1 MNISSRRILGL
12 AAAILL
18 GAGAASAQWRTG
30 DALPPLAQFG
40 LADAPAGALPGQV
53 VLVDFWASWCAP
65 CKASFPALDNL
76 QRTYAGRGF
85 TVLAVSVDD
94 DPRKMKDFL
103 AAHPVSFPVVHDARQ
118 QLVAAAGIEAM
129 PSSFLVDR
137 AGTIRFAHAGFKPES
152 TPAELAAEIERL
164 LAPEP
169 AP

>member
-1 MNISSRRILGL
+1 MNISLRRILGL
-12 AAAILL
+12 AGAFLL
-18 GAGAASAQWRTG
+18 GAGAASAQWQTG

-40 LADAPAGALPGQV
+40 LAGVPGELSGRV

-65 CKASFPALDNL
+65 CKASFPALDDL

-103 AAHPVSFPVVHDARQ
+103 AAHPVAFPVVHDARQ

-137 AGTIRFAHAGFKPES
+137 AGKIRYAHAGFKPETS
-152 TPAELAAEIERL
+152 PAELAAEIERL

>member
-12 AAAILL
+12 AGAFLL
-18 GAGAASAQWRTG
+18 GAGAASAQWQTG

-40 LADAPAGALPGQV
+40 LAGVPGELSGRV

-65 CKASFPALDNL
+65 CKASFPALDDL

-129 PSSFLVDR
+129 PTSFLIDR

-164 LAPEP
+164 LPEP

>member
-12 AAAILL
+12 AGAFLL
-18 GAGAASAQWRTG
+18 RAGAASAQWQTG

-40 LADAPAGALPGQV
+40 LAGVPGELSGRV

-65 CKASFPALDNL
+65 CKASFPALDDL

-129 PSSFLVDR
+129 PTSFLIDR

>member
-12 AAAILL
+12 AGAFLL
-18 GAGAASAQWRTG
+18 GAGAASAQWQTG

-40 LADAPAGALPGQV
+40 LAGVPGELSGRV

-65 CKASFPALDNL
+65 CKASFPALDDL

-103 AAHPVSFPVVHDARQ
+103 AAHPVAFPVVHDARQ

-129 PSSFLVDR
+129 PTSFLIDR

-164 LAPEP
+164 LPEP

>member
-1 MNISSRRILGL
+1 MNTSSLRNLCL

-18 GAGAASAQWRTG
+18 GAGGASAQWRAG
-30 DALPPLAQFG
+30 DALPPLAPFG
-40 LADAPAGALPGQV
+40 LAGRLPANLAGQV

-65 CKASFPALDNL
+65 CKASFPVLDGL

-94 DPRKMKDFL
+94 DPQKMKDFL

-118 QLVAAAGIEAM
+118 NLVAAAGIEAM

-137 AGTIRFAHAGFKPES
+137 AGKIRYAHAGFKPETS
-152 TPAELAAEIERL
+152 PAELAAEIERL

>member
-12 AAAILL
+12 AGAFLL
-18 GAGAASAQWRTG
+18 GAGAASAQWQTG

-40 LADAPAGALPGQV
+40 LAGVPGELSGRV

-65 CKASFPALDNL
+65 CKASFPALDDL

-94 DPRKMKDFL
+94 DPQKMKDFL
-103 AAHPVSFPVVHDARQ
+103 AAHPVAFPVVHDARQ

-129 PSSFLVDR
+129 PTSFLIDR

-164 LAPEP
+164 LPEP